1 MSPVRRA
8 ALATSAGT
16 PLEGHIA
23 HSAGTSRQRISPHSC
38 LRGELGEVHVREP
51 WRLWYSPVALIGA
64 AMFLL
69 RLTIAATMLL
79 GWLIGM
85 PLASASAQQGFGFR
99 DRTITIYTAGSAGGG
114 YDFYARLLARH
125 LGAHLPGNPTVVV
138 KNMPGAGGVLL
149 ANYLAGRA
157 SRDGTEIGALEHGT
171 AFTSLLTRSRV
182 DFDAAKLGWLG
193 SMDQFT
199 PIVAVWH
206 TVPVYSADDLT
217 AHSINVGTSGAG
229 STTSGYPRALNAI
242 LGTKMKVIG
251 GYPGSAEINLAIE
264 RGELDG
270 VASWCWTCAKAEKPD
285 WIAEHKLRVVMQLA
299 AVGDPELTQM
309 KIPTAFE
316 RAKTDEQRRM
326 LDIVFG
332 SVAMSRPFAMPPGL
346 PAERLAL
353 LRAAFAA
360 AVKDPALIADADAK
374 GFLVNFVSAAAL
386 EEIVTKAFV
395 TDPALV
401 EKVREVYSGE

>member
-1 MSPVRRA
+1 MGA
-8 ALATSAGT
+8 AVSFLRMTIATNIVIG
-16 PLEGHIA
+16 L
-23 HSAGTSRQRISPHSC
+23 
-38 LRGELGEVHVREP
+38 
-51 WRLWYSPVALIGA
+51 LIG
-64 AMFLL
+64 L
-69 RLTIAATMLL
+69 
-79 GWLIGM
+79 
-85 PLASASAQQGFGFR
+85 PLASAGAQGDFSYR
-99 DRTITIYTAGSAGGG
+99 DRTVTIYAAGSTGGG

-125 LGAHLPGNPTVVV
+125 LGAHLPGNPIVVV

-171 AFTSLLTRSRV
+171 AFTSLLTRSHV
-182 DFDAAKLGWLG
+182 DFDATKLGWLG

-217 AHSINVGTSGAG
+217 SHSINVGTSGAG

-285 WIAEHKLRVVMQLA
+285 WIADHKLRVVVQLA
-299 AVGDPELTQM
+299 AVGDPELTRM
-309 KIPTAFE
+309 KIPTVFE
-316 RAKTDEQRRM
+316 RAKTDERRRM

-332 SVAMSRPFAMPPGL
+332 SVAMSRPFAAPPSL

-360 AVKDPALIADADAK
+360 AVKDPALVADAAAK
-374 GFLVNFVSAAAL
+374 SFLVHFVSAQAV
-386 EEIVTKAFV
+386 EDIVTKAFA
-395 TDPALV
+395 TDPALI
-401 EKVREVYSGE
+401 EKVRKVYSGE